1 LLIKFISLSLLV
13 FSFLNSSYAE
23 IKPDW
28 GVLSVCA
35 DPNSMP
41 LSNIKQEGLENKL
54 AEVFANDLG
63 WSLRFEWFPQRL
75 AFFRNTIRSKDSSSP
90 SGFKCDVAMGASPD
104 PEGATATK
112 PYYKSTW
119 VVVLPD
125 TKIFEQVNSS
135 NEFSKLENN
144 VLKKLKFGVFA
155 RSPGADWVVAN
166 GLTKQMV
173 PFVHMQSD
181 PNDYPGMII
190 EKSLA
195 EGDIDVAFA
204 WGPIAAYSASRVKT
218 RKLKLVPLIAPKG
231 SRTDY
236 SISMAVRYREPV
248 WKNMVEKFL
257 VERKVEIQALISQYN
272 IPQVLEDGSVLIGN
286 KKFVRTKE

>member
-1 LLIKFISLSLLV
+1 MNIKFSSFILSLIL
-13 FSFLNSSYAE
+13 SSYAYAE
-23 IKPDW
+23 KIPDW

-41 LSNIKQEGLENKL
+41 LSNIREEGFENKL
-54 AEVFANDLG
+54 AEILANDLG
-63 WSLRFEWFPQRL
+63 WELKFEWFPQRL
-75 AFFRNTIRSKDSSSP
+75 AFFRNTIRAKDSSSP
-90 SGFKCDVAMGASPD
+90 SGYKCDLAMGASPD
-104 PEGATATK
+104 PEGASGTK
-112 PYYKSTW
+112 SYYTSTW
-119 VVVLPD
+119 VVVLPN
-125 TKIFEQVNSS
+125 TINLSQIKSS
-135 NEFSKLENN
+135 NDFSKLDEK

-166 GLTKQMV
+166 GLTDQMV

-195 EGDIDVAFA
+195 QGEIDVAFA
-204 WGPIAAYSASRVKT
+204 WGPIAAYSASRVES

-236 SISMAVRYREPV
+236 SISMAVRYREPA
-248 WKNMVEKFL
+248 WKNVVESFL
-257 VERKVEIQALISQYN
+257 DNRKDKIQELISQYN
-272 IPQVLEDGSVLIGN
+272 IPQVLADGSVLIG
-286 KKFVRTKE
+286 KEKFVRTSE